1 MSVTTLMIA
10 LASILQSPTMPSAQ
24 WKPFKPPRGNF
35 RIIMPGE
42 PVESL
47 KTIDTDDGQVE
58 QRVFTTIQ
66 GGTRY
71 TISYYDR
78 PVTAPAKAPAD
89 VLESVEKRVVGNLQG
104 KLITRNEVD
113 VSGHPGKDLV
123 VEAPTA
129 NRRAVVI
136 VKTRVYVVDRRVF
149 QVMTSAYKTPT
160 NKNASND
167 PIYFKSFKLT
177 EPGDAPAAEAK
188 PAKTDVSTDK
198 EEKKP
203 ASSST
208 SGSTS
213 SSSSK
218 GTTAKAKTASR
229 KGSRGGDKAASTA
242 KSKGKTAATKGDK
255 KSSGVMSGLF
265 AVMRGDS
272 TGESKKP
279 ETPKANPLGG
289 LAALFSAGKSATAG
303 APRKVDPADPVAP
316 AGFKPF
322 HEDERGFTVL
332 MPGEPTRQS
341 VDVPL
346 PPAVGRVDSK
356 PRSLKTTIVSGTAN
370 NIEYIVTCINNP
382 SRVPEAAAD
391 PFFIGLENT
400 FFLKTPGK
408 FVKKEAIIFRGR
420 SARNYT
426 AEWTDASG
434 AVVKQ
439 GRLRVILDGDR
450 SFIVSAV
457 SRDLKRYLDDQMFF
471 LDSFKLDAAGAK

>member
-1 MSVTTLMIA
+1 MSATTLLIA

-47 KTIDTDDGQVE
+47 KSIDTDEGPVD

-78 PVTAPAKAPAD
+78 PVTAPAKAPVE
-89 VLESVEKRVVGNLQG
+89 VLEAVEKRVVGNLQG
-104 KLITRNEVD
+104 KIVTQNDVD

-136 VKTRVYVVDRRVF
+136 MKTRVYVVDRRVF

-160 NKNASND
+160 NKNATND

-177 EPGDAPAAEAK
+177 EPGDAPATEAK
-188 PAKTDVSTDK
+188 PAKAESSTEK
-198 EEKKP
+198 EEKKR
-203 ASSST
+203 T
-208 SGSTS
+208 STS

-218 GTTAKAKTASR
+218 GTTAKAKTAS
-229 KGSRGGDKAASTA
+229 KGSRGSNKTASTA
-242 KSKGKTAATKGDK
+242 KSKAKTAATKGDK
-255 KSSGVMSGLF
+255 KSSGMMSGLF

-272 TGESKKP
+272 SGASKKP
-279 ETPKANPLGG
+279 EAPKQPGFGG
-289 LAALFSAGKSATAG
+289 LAAMFSGKRPGGA
-303 APRKVDPADPVAP
+303 APRTVVDPADPVAP

-322 HEDERGFTVL
+322 HDAERGFTVL
-332 MPGEPTRQS
+332 MPGEPTRQNI
-341 VDVPL
+341 DIPTDL
-346 PPAVGRVDSK
+346 PGQVSKTPAI
-356 PRSLKTTIVSGTAN
+356 KTTVVSSNVN

-382 SRVPEAAAD
+382 ARVTDSQAD
-391 PFFIGLENT
+391 A
-400 FFLKTPGK
+400 FFLGFESSFFRAAPGK
-408 FVKKEAIIFRGR
+408 FVKKEAIVFRGR
-420 SARNYT
+420 PAMNYW

-434 AVVKQ
+434 AVVKH
-439 GRLRVILDGDR
+439 GKLRMILNTER
-450 SFIVSAV
+450 SFVISAAT
-457 SRDLKRYLDDQMFF
+457 RDGKISLEDQTFF
-471 LDSFKLDAAGAK
+471 LDSFKIDAAGAK

>member
-1 MSVTTLMIA
+1 MSATTLMIA

-47 KTIDTDDGQVE
+47 KSIDTDDGPVD

-78 PVTAPAKAPAD
+78 PVTAPAKPPAE
-89 VLESVEKRVVGNLQG
+89 VLEAVEKRVVGNLQG
-104 KLITRNEVD
+104 KLITQNEVD

-123 VEAPTA
+123 VETPTA

-136 VKTRVYVVDRRVF
+136 VKTRVYVVDRRIF

-160 NKNASND
+160 NKNATND

-177 EPGDAPAAEAK
+177 EPGDVPSAEAK
-188 PAKTDVSTDK
+188 PAKTESSTEK

-203 ASSST
+203 TST
-208 SGSTS
+208 SR
-213 SSSSK
+213 SK
-218 GTTAKAKTASR
+218 AATATAKSKPAS
-229 KGSRGGDKAASTA
+229 KGSRGSAKIASTA
-242 KSKGKTAATKGDK
+242 KSKGKTAATKGDQ
-255 KSSGVMSGLF
+255 KSAGMMSGLF

-272 TGESKKP
+272 RGETKKP
-279 ETPKANPLGG
+279 AVPNPTPLGG
-289 LAALFSAGKSATAG
+289 LAALLSGGKPAAAAT
-303 APRKVDPADPVAP
+303 PTIVDPADPQAP
-316 AGFKPF
+316 PGFKPF
-322 HEDERGFTVL
+322 HDVEREFTVL
-332 MPGEPTRQS
+332 MPGEPKRQS

-346 PPAVGRVDSK
+346 PSAIGRIDTK
-356 PRSLKTTIVSGTAN
+356 PRSMKTTIVSGTVN
-370 NIEYIVTCINNP
+370 NIEYIVTCLNNP
-382 SRVPEAAAD
+382 SRVPDGAAD
-391 PFFIGLENT
+391 AFFIGLESS
-400 FFLKTPGK
+400 FFLKAPGK

-420 SARNYT
+420 AARNYW

-434 AVVKQ
+434 AVVKH
-439 GRLRVILDGDR
+439 GRLRVILTADR
-450 SFIVSAV
+450 SYIVSVAT
-457 SRDLKRYLDDQMFF
+457 RDLKISLDDQMFF
-471 LDSFKLDAAGAK
+471 LDSFRLDAAGAK